1 MIYLVLVHKGYNCLD
16 YDVFYKEDLLDGPYE
31 REVPDY
37 KKTEIEYEVYE
48 CPFVQEYIKEGWE
61 YLFSGDT
68 AHIPE
73 RLKEMGLKNEY
84 DKEGLRR
91 YLRKRFPDAIIKIDL

>member
-1 MIYLVLVHKGYNCLD
+1 MIYLVLVHKGNGCLN
-16 YDVFYKEDLLDGPYE
+16 YDVFYKKSLTDKLLKKELPQYE
-31 REVPDY
+31 
-37 KKTEIEYEVYE
+37 KTEIEYRIYE
-48 CPFVQEYIKEGWE
+48 CPFVQEYIKEGWG

-91 YLRKRFPDAIIKIDL
+91 YLRKRFPDAMIKIDL